1 MAVTQ
6 ALVERFKPIVYVPKE
21 TDDAKIIEVLYE
33 IFENYAVLWYHWPY
47 DDYENREDYE
57 PIILVFRNDLL
68 VRIGTRPHKKYRKY

>member
-33 IFENYAVLWYHWPY
+33 IFENYAVLWYHWQ
-47 DDYENREDYE
+47 
-57 PIILVFRNDLL
+57 
-68 VRIGTRPHKKYRKY
+68 IGRAHV